1 MRKRII
7 SLFLAAVM
15 LAGLLPMQALAQ
27 ETEQTAS
34 SPVTVTVQYTA
45 QMEGMMNPRLGAEV
59 SSDLAESYGF
69 VDQVAPDQVSAL
81 DVLVKAHEDI
91 LGMVEGMLEVGDS
104 GFVTTVFGIQTENF
118 GFYVNG
124 VYPNDGVTGTT
135 IATQSI
141 QSGDRVDFFLYRD
154 AMCSDLYT
162 WFEQDGR
169 IVTQMDAKGGDP
181 VELAVKSI
189 PAMNGYKYLTAQ
201 QMQAGAMPV
210 GNAHPAW
217 VNVADGS
224 MEEIPDL
231 VTDGWTGKVTLTAPQ
246 NAGTYYLTA
255 YTSGDGATPCVMPLL
270 RLDVQQGQTPEP
282 PEKNVLDVITP
293 ELLFDA
299 IKGENT
305 GADAMTK
312 PLVKPEGTNYIDE
325 FYAVLNEDGSFKKWW
340 GGRYGAKAIIELKS
354 ISDETILKVVDSE
367 RIEILKQPQQDTA
380 VDLIFHVEEVGNT
393 GNAKDVTVTVTVK
406 AQEKPEKNVLDVI
419 TPELLFDAI
428 KGENTSADAMT
439 KPLVNPN
446 GTNYIDDFYAVLN
459 DDGTLAQWYGG
470 RKPGKKCANITLK
483 SIGNET
489 ILRLVDY
496 ERIEILKQP
505 QQDTAVD
512 LIFHVEEVG
521 NTGNAKDVTVTVT
534 VKAAQT
540 ESPLQKQ
547 LQAALDKYLV
557 PENIQYNT
565 IERPGVDFAE
575 DLAGGNVRYD
585 FKLPNV
591 AAMAGYGWNE
601 VTTTTKTTTPE
612 AMEVAYKYVCKPIRD
627 DVGGKPRTAVI
638 AYTLEKDGASATKE
652 ISVTIPALTQQEID
666 EELAV
671 LEQVQTHFFDG
682 IQYKNFDAQN
692 VTSDLQMF
700 QEVNYSVDPDGA
712 YRLNWVENAKDKS
725 YFGFALPNQKSFD
738 ITYPDGDPGVFSATN
753 LVLEQRP
760 AKDTRAVISNT
771 VSSIQLAKYAAL
783 YPDNADLQKLVDAP
797 VTTEVLVRK
806 VNADVNSITINGKKF
821 PVTPDTKQISLLTDA
836 TLDEIEV
843 SVELANKG
851 AELLVNGSPCVDGQS
866 VRIALTDGFA
876 AFGIKVSDADSKQ
889 DGTRKESSFTAA
901 VVSKPYLEGEIAKL
915 PQPDHAAEDQ
925 IRIAKE
931 LLRQFDALDKADQQK
946 IAGADALEGYRQ
958 WAEDPQKL
966 YENQV
971 RQVADQLFAG
981 IRGKNP
987 DANTVYTDLEKVE
1000 YARLTDD
1007 GIVWS
1012 EKPDNSDVQIV

>member
-15 LAGLLPMQALAQ
+15 LVGLLPMQALAQ

-45 QMEGMMNPRLGAEV
+45 QMEGMMNPKLGAEV

-69 VDQVAPDQVSAL
+69 ADQVSPDQVSAL

-91 LGMVEGMLEVGDS
+91 LGTVEGMLEVGDS
-104 GFVTTVFGIQTENF
+104 GFVTTVFGIPTGDF

-154 AMCSDLYT
+154 AMYGDLYT
-162 WFEQDGR
+162 WFEQDGH
-169 IVTQMDAKGGDP
+169 IVTQMDAKGGDT

-189 PAMNGYKYLTAQ
+189 PAMDGYKYLTAQ

-231 VTDGWTGKVTLTAPQ
+231 VTDSWTGKVTLTAPQ

-270 RLDVQQGQTPEP
+270 RMEVQQGQTPEP
-282 PEKNVLDVITP
+282 PEKNILD
-293 ELLFDA
+293 A
-299 IKGENT
+299 
-305 GADAMTK
+305 
-312 PLVKPEGTNYIDE
+312 
-325 FYAVLNEDGSFKKWW
+325 
-340 GGRYGAKAIIELKS
+340 
-354 ISDETILKVVDSE
+354 
-367 RIEILKQPQQDTA
+367 
-380 VDLIFHVEEVGNT
+380 
-393 GNAKDVTVTVTVK
+393 
-406 AQEKPEKNVLDVI
+406 I

-428 KGENTSADAMT
+428 KGENTSADAVT

-712 YRLNWVENAKDKS
+712 YRLNWVENAKEKS

-1012 EKPDNSDVQIV
+1012 EKPDNSDVQIVW